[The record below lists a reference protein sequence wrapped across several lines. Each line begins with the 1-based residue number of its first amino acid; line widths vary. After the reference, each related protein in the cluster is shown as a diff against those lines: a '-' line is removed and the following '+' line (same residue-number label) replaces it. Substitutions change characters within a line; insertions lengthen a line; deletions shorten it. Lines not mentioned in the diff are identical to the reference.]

1 MVGTWQRLA
10 HAVLGSDGDTFD
22 TGTFTAKD
30 NLRIIVWTKGTTGG
44 TYQGLRFNDDTGSNY
59 AHRRSEAGGSDGT
72 NTSQSFMQVS
82 DSDIANS
89 GGYTVTDITNISGKE
104 KLAITHSVMG
114 SSSGAGTAPDR
125 DEFVS
130 KWANT
135 SAQITKIQVYNQG
148 SGNFVAGSYITVLG
162 ASDDI
167 VTDEKT
173 TLTNVPTGTQYRETD
188 TRKIYRAK
196 IQANYESDFTSDNWT
211 DRNES
216 GNGLTGVDTT
226 DQRFEFKAHASGAVN
241 DSSVYD
247 LGAGNVSDTQ
257 WILRWEYTWTSKNDG
272 NGNNHAFGLS
282 SKDEQYHAGDTGADY
297 IFMCWGEPLVSG
309 QSNMGVL
316 AGNGTATSSTGHM
329 PNTTSRVQDTSLT
342 SGTTYYMELKRESA
356 TKATFTVW
364 SDSYGGTALSGFPV
378 SNDDEEV
385 ESGLSGLRYVK
396 FMNRGGDGT
405 RSGDI
410 IGHINN
416 IEFYNDTT
424 TATKSTVVWKERGT
438 A

>member
-1 MVGTWQRLA
+1 MAGTWQRLA

-82 DSDIANS
+82 DSGIANS

-162 ASDDI
+162 ASGDI
-167 VTDEKT
+167 TTDEKDT
-173 TLTNVPTGTQYRETD
+173 ITNVPTGTRYEETD
-188 TRKIYRAK
+188 TRKIYR
-196 IQANYESDFTSDNWT
+196 
-211 DRNES
+211 R
-216 GNGLTGVDTT
+216 V
-226 DQRFEFKAHASGAVN
+226 
-241 DSSVYD
+241 
-247 LGAGNVSDTQ
+247 VS
-257 WILRWEYTWTSKNDG
+257 
-272 NGNNHAFGLS
+272 
-282 SKDEQYHAGDTGADY
+282 
-297 IFMCWGEPLVSG
+297 
-309 QSNMGVL
+309 
-316 AGNGTATSSTGHM
+316 SSTG
-329 PNTTSRVQDTSLT
+329 T
-342 SGTTYYMELKRESA
+342 
-356 TKATFTVW
+356 TKAGATA
-364 SDSYGGTALSGFPV
+364 DSNASV
-378 SNDDEEV
+378 SYLTYKQIT
-385 ESGLSGLRYVK
+385 GL
-396 FMNRGGDGT
+396 T
-405 RSGDI
+405 SGDI
-410 IGHINN
+410 ITAVTFDAYSYSSTAFKGGVYTDSSNQPSSLLGSGTLASGSLSN
-416 IEFYNDTT
+416 TYTT
-424 TATKSTVVWKERGT
+424 TSITLDSPVTVPSDGKVWVAIVPSTNSPNLRVTTEGSGAYTHSVYATSSSPSGSYTNYANMLYSTANISGNGSNNVRFGVTTGNVWKERGT

>member
-1 MVGTWQRLA
+1 MGGSWERLA
-10 HAVLGSDGDTFD
+10 HVELSSGGDTINS
-22 TGTFTAKD
+22 GTFTAKES
-30 NLRIIVWTKGTTGG
+30 LKVIGFIKATT
-44 TYQGLRFNDDTGSNY
+44 TVRSQFQFNSDTGNNY
-59 AHRRSEAGGSDGT
+59 ENRNQPNGSSDTT
-72 NTSQSFMQVS
+72 NTGVGRMYLNDLDKSS
-82 DSDIANS
+82 DCYFEATILNKAD
-89 GGYTVTDITNISGKE
+89 KE
-104 KLAITHSVMG
+104 KLVIYHDIWQDTA
-114 SSSGAGTAPDR
+114 GAGTAPSR
-125 DEFVS
+125 TETVG
-130 KWANT
+130 KWINT
-135 SAQITKIQVYNQG
+135 SAQITSIQLLNDR
-148 SGNFVAGSYITVLG
+148 SGDFAAGSYITVFG
-162 ASDDI
+162 ASADTT
-167 VTDEKT
+167 TDEKT
-173 TLTNVPTGTQYRETD
+173 TLTNVPAGTQYRETD

-297 IFMCWGEPLVSG
+297 IFMCWGEPQVSG
-309 QSNMGVL
+309 QSKMGVL
-316 AGNGTATSSTGHM
+316 AGNGTATSATGHF
-329 PNTTSRVQDTSLT
+329 PNSGARVDGVDLT
-342 SGTTYYMELKRESA
+342 SGTTYYMELKRNSA
-356 TKATFTVW
+356 TSATFTVKTG
-364 SDSYGGTALSGFPV
+364 SHDGTALSGFPI
-378 SNDDEEV
+378 SNTSEV
-385 ESGLSGLRYVK
+385 VSGLSGLRYVK
-396 FMNRGGDGT
+396 FMNRGGDGN